1 MSMWVTGWEKARIL
15 AQPSPTRAGS
25 LLNICSSPL
34 TLFSQIL
41 WPLCPHIP
49 LGSILLIIFDENM
62 SIMAKKNRETNLKN
76 FTIVNNFQNIV
87 AVFFGTSNGPFS
99 WSAFQLGVL
108 QAVNRQPYQSPF
120 IVFAKLSLNSTQLR
134 LRLALFSGKSSHPPF
149 QNSSERRLRCQLSKP
164 PFNLTLH
171 MVRHEN
177 DFAYHPILIKL

>member
-62 SIMAKKNRETNLKN
+62 SIMAKKQRNKFEKLYYCKQFLEYYGRVFLAQAMGLS
-76 FTIVNNFQNIV
+76 VGQHSSWV
-87 AVFFGTSNGPFS
+87 AF
-99 WSAFQLGVL
+99 
-108 QAVNRQPYQSPF
+108 RRSP
-120 IVFAKLSLNSTQLR
+120 
-134 LRLALFSGKSSHPPF
+134 SHPPGTVD
-149 QNSSERRLRCQLSKP
+149 
-164 PFNLTLH
+164 LTQH
-171 MVRHEN
+171 
-177 DFAYHPILIKL
+177 